1 MSEKIINNGSS
12 RRNNKEQPLP
22 AKSVI
27 PRNQRCRHF
36 LFSLFHNVSSHLLS
50 RAHRLFSSRG
60 DLALELGKVV
70 LVAQFCCENNLGVSS
85 SHLLRLINTH
95 TLTHRLPRISALSSN
110 PIMFN
115 CSTHPSKNVRHPERK
130 TSQLLVCQVKSSQC
144 TVRTRSR
151 LMRL

>member
-50 RAHRLFSSRG
+50 RAHRLISPRR
-60 DLALELGKVV
+60 DLVLELGKVV
-70 LVAQFCCENNLGVSS
+70 LVAQFCCENNLGLSP
-85 SHLLRLINTH
+85 SHLPRLINTH
-95 TLTHRLPRISALSSN
+95 TLTQTPPHICALSKSKYVQH
-110 PIMFN
+110 IQVRV
-115 CSTHPSKNVRHPERK
+115 CVTKKRGRRPS
-130 TSQLLVCQVKSSQC
+130 CWYVKSSQ
-144 TVRTRSR
+144 VGAPLEPGPASK
-151 LMRL
+151 